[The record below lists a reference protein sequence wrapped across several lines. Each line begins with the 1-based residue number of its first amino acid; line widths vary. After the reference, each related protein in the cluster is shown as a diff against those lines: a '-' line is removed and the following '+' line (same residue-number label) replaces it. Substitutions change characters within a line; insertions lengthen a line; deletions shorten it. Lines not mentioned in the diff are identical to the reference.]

1 MGTERRDSCECSQQ
15 KHFSTDQEM
24 LPLIPCK
31 ETKSTGLQR
40 HRWQCMATGMVPAY
54 QQQLHSARGAGT
66 EVMAVLLSAARVCS
80 SDGSNARMLRGWQ

>member
-1 MGTERRDSCECSQQ
+1 
-15 KHFSTDQEM
+15 
-24 LPLIPCK
+24 
-31 ETKSTGLQR
+31 
-40 HRWQCMATGMVPAY
+40 MATGMVPAY